1 MLHWV
6 VCESVHIFKKSFRL
20 CHKSFSFG
28 QSLIEKTRPI
38 KLIRFLET
46 RRLHEV
52 VCKIHR
58 HFLKVIWIMSQNS

>member
-6 VCESVHIFKKSFRL
+6 VCKLVHIFKKSFRL
-20 CHKSFSFG
+20 CHKSYSFG
-28 QSLIEKTRPI
+28 QNLIEKQDPSNYFG
-38 KLIRFLET
+38 KNET

-52 VCKIHR
+52 VCKIRR